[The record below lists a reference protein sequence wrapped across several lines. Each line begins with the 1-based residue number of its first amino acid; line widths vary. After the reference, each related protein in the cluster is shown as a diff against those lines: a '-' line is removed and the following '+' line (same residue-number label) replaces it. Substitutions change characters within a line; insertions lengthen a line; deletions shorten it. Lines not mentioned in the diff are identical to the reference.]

1 MKNLSPALSFVLAAS
16 LCATLAGCA
25 NTPSRGYSSQA
36 PAAAPASA
44 QPSYTDRGASKP
56 ALTIQAGE
64 GEKLNLPWFVQDI
77 QGAVNRGTG
86 PTTEWRSIDN
96 P

>member
-1 MKNLSPALSFVLAAS
+1 MKNLSSALSFVLVSGLCAS
-16 LCATLAGCA
+16 LVGCA

-36 PAAAPASA
+36 SATPSAAT
-44 QPSYTDRGASKP
+44 QPSYSDRGESKP

-64 GEKLNLPWFVQDI
+64 GEKLNLPWFVRDI
-77 QGAVNRGTG
+77 QGAVNQGTG
-86 PTTEWRSIDN
+86 PTTEWRSVDN